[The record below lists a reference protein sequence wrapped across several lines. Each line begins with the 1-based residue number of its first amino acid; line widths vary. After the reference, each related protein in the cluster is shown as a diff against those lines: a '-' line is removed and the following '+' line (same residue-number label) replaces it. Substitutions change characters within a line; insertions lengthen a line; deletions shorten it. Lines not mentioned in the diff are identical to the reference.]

1 MAEPEPINSI
11 GNIKKAGYEDKL
23 RIKKAGRPKP
33 MIEFEK
39 KRLQVRFNHSY
50 NTACLI

>member
-23 RIKKAGRPKP
+23 RIKKDGRPKH
-33 MIEFEK
+33 MMSLNKEAAGKI
-39 KRLQVRFNHSY
+39 QS
-50 NTACLI
+50 